1 MFLIWKTTSSL
12 LLTEHLHVQVLY
24 HRKSIKPVREV
35 PVPVIL
41 TSVTYKYRLYCITG
55 LLKVISN
62 RHRIFNFQ

>member
-35 PVPVIL
+35 PVPVL
-41 TSVTYKYRLYCITG
+41 FLLYSLLLHTSTDYTV
-55 LLKVISN
+55 LLVC
-62 RHRIFNFQ
+62 